1 MTGYGKLLSLP
12 SLQGD
17 GWLRW
22 KCPGCGEDMQQPA
35 ATPAWGQGVGRPC
48 EKCERLAQ
56 PQLDRAEA
64 LRAAG
69 CPSRYLQ
76 PFVAPDQWPIG
87 RGSRQMSLDEWI
99 GDPWA
104 VVLAGAVEGGKTMLA
119 TELLWRLISRGMSG
133 LWCRADEVID
143 SLYGTHGEERRAL
156 AKKYTTVPAL
166 LLDEL
171 GGGHNGETWE
181 TLLSVLGPRFDALRP
196 TIVTTN
202 RPLVSAGR
210 EKGADSARPR
220 SGDDKPGL
228 AQEHPAIYRRLVT
241 DGLAA
246 GFKTAWRR
254 RNE

>member
-1 MTGYGKLLSLP
+1 M
-12 SLQGD
+12 
-17 GWLRW
+17 
-22 KCPGCGEDMQQPA
+22 A
-35 ATPAWGQGVGRPC
+35 
-48 EKCERLAQ
+48 
-56 PQLDRAEA
+56 
-64 LRAAG
+64 
-69 CPSRYLQ
+69 
-76 PFVAPDQWPIG
+76 
-87 RGSRQMSLDEWI
+87 LDEWI

-119 TELLWRLISRGMSG
+119 TELLWRLISRGMAG

-156 AKKYTTVPAL
+156 ARKYTTVPAL

-181 TLLSVLGPRFDALRP
+181 TLLSVLGPRFDAMRP
-196 TIVTTN
+196 TLVTTN
-202 RPLVSAGR
+202 RPLVVDGG
-210 EKGADSARPR
+210 KG
-220 SGDDKPGL
+220 KPGL
-228 AQEHPAIYRRLVT
+228 AQEHPALYRRLVT